1 MYNNTSSLGD
11 ISLGLKKLDVANLRP
26 AQEAPL
32 RGILFGS
39 NVLAVMLTGGGK
51 SLLYQLPAVMDGGQR
66 LALVISPLRALQQD
80 QVDSLIAKGIRAAAL
95 NSDLTLAHREAVLA
109 AMCESGGLFYLASE
123 QLQNPTV
130 AAALRQADI
139 CTYCTG

>member
-1 MYNNTSSLGD
+1 
-11 ISLGLKKLDVANLRP
+11 
-26 AQEAPL
+26 
-32 RGILFGS
+32 
-39 NVLAVMLTGGGK
+39 MLTGGGK

-66 LALVISPLRALQQD
+66 LALVISPLCALQQD
-80 QVDSLIAKGIRAAAL
+80 QIDSLIAKGIRAAGL

-109 AMCESGGLFYLASE
+109 AMCESGGLLYLAPE

-139 CTYCTG
+139 CTYGTG